1 MKTKFERVSILP
13 PYVFSEINNLKAKER
28 LKGRDIIDL
37 GMGNPDNSTPKHIVE
52 KLIQAVKNS
61 KTHRYSVSKGILV
74 LRKAHS
80 NYYARRFGVKLNY
93 EKEVVVTLGSK
104 EGLANLA
111 SAITSKGDIILVPD
125 PSYPIHPYGFLIAG
139 AIVKRVKMSDEEL
152 FLKNLVKSINKFKN
166 KIKAVVINYPNNP
179 TAKIVDLSFYKELVS
194 ICKKNNIWI
203 LSDLAYAEIFFD
215 GPPPPSILQVKN
227 AKDIAVEF
235 TSMSKTFNMPG
246 WRIGFASGNKVL
258 IAALSRIKSYLDYG
272 AFTPIQVAATAALNG
287 PQSYIE
293 DIRKTYKSRRDVLI
307 DSMSRSGWIIPKPK
321 ATMFAWA
328 PIPKKY
334 SSRGS
339 IFFSK
344 LLLKKAELAVSPGV
358 GFGTYGDK
366 HVRISLVE
374 NEQRIRQAS
383 RNIRNNINF
392 N

>member
-61 KTHRYSVSKGILV
+61 KTHRYSVSKGILG

-358 GFGTYGDK
+358 GFGAYGDK